1 MLHTVA
7 TGPATVESE
16 ADRRRRHE
24 LREELKMFERSYVAK
39 YNRKPS
45 AKSRVPEWVR
55 EMYTEYHRLR
65 DAYLASS

>member
-1 MLHTVA
+1 
-7 TGPATVESE
+7 
-16 ADRRRRHE
+16 
-24 LREELKMFERSYVAK
+24 MFERSYVAK